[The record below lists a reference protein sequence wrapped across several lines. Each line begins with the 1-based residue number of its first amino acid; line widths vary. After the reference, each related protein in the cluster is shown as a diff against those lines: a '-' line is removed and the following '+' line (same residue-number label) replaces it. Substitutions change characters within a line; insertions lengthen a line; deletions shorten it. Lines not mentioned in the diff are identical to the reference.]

1 MRTSARARRSARVR
15 RSAPT
20 ASCSTS
26 AVVGADTRLVAH
38 VTLCAGVRLGER
50 CLLHP
55 GVVIGADGFGHAP
68 DQGGYVKIPQ
78 VGSVLIGDD
87 VEIGA
92 NSTID
97 RGAIGDTV
105 IERGVKIDNQVQVG
119 HNCRI
124 GEHTVISGCVGI
136 SGSVTIGRRC
146 MIGGMVGIVGHL
158 QITDDVYLT
167 GKTMVTHSITK
178 PGLYSGQLPFDEARR
193 FRRNSARFQQLDE
206 LARRVRA
213 LEKGA
218 GAAAERRTRREG
230 HMSEA
235 QGGFGIDE
243 VMRRLPHR
251 YPMLLVDR
259 VLECVSGERLVA
271 LKNVTAN
278 EQFFSGHFP
287 GRPVMPG
294 VFMLEALAQAAGIL
308 CFVTARHLS
317 RREREVLLRGHRQG
331 ALPPARRAGG
341 PVVAEGGARAQ
352 DSHDLEVLDGG
363 RSGGPGSLLGR
374 NDGDAGLKPRRTKER
389 HR

>member
-1 MRTSARARRSARVR
+1 MPVPLGELAARFGCELRGDPDTPIERVATLQEAGAGAITFLANSRYRRHLPGTQAAAVVLDASTVDDCPTNALIAANPYATYARIAQVLYAEAASPSGRHPSAVIEADATVDLTAWIGPNAYVGAGATIGARVQVGPN
-15 RSAPT
+15 S
-20 ASCSTS
+20 
-26 AVVGADTRLVAH
+26 VVFDRVVIGADTRLVAH

-78 VGSVLIGDD
+78 VGSVLVGDD

-97 RGAIGDTV
+97 RAAIGDTV

-119 HNCRI
+119 HNCHI

-136 SGSVTIGRRC
+136 SGSVTVGRRC

-167 GKTMVTHSITK
+167 GKTMVTHSITR

-193 FRRNSARFQQLDE
+193 FRRNSARFQQLDQ

-218 GAAAERRTRREG
+218 GPADEDGHEG
-230 HMSEA
+230 K
-235 QGGFGIDE
+235 D
-243 VMRRLPHR
+243 
-251 YPMLLVDR
+251 
-259 VLECVSGERLVA
+259 
-271 LKNVTAN
+271 T
-278 EQFFSGHFP
+278 
-287 GRPVMPG
+287 
-294 VFMLEALAQAAGIL
+294 
-308 CFVTARHLS
+308 
-317 RREREVLLRGHRQG
+317 
-331 ALPPARRAGG
+331 
-341 PVVAEGGARAQ
+341 
-352 DSHDLEVLDGG
+352 
-363 RSGGPGSLLGR
+363 
-374 NDGDAGLKPRRTKER
+374 
-389 HR
+389 